1 VRDAPH
7 DLTEAETAEEAVK
20 AALSSAVVEES
31 SEERTD
37 AADGTLD

>member
-20 AALSSAVVEES
+20 AALSSAVVEEGS
-31 SEERTD
+31 LERTE
-37 AADGTLD
+37 AADEALG